1 MSPQEEPRGGKAA
14 PVAAA
19 PPPPVSSQEDLGRS
33 CFAAENHKMALF
45 AEPAKIASFG
55 NFLDFSSNERRSS
68 GVGVGGAGMGQWHRG
83 LEGLSAERCRAWA
96 RYLAHNM
103 LAQSHSPPPER
114 HLPGDALPPGLASKE
129 RPLAPPL
136 TIDKVTIT
144 PTTSP
149 DTPVRSPHLEEGSP
163 RAQPLIW
170 PKRRQSFS
178 CSDAHIQ
185 KLLRTDAAQGAPQST
200 PLMRLGDLG
209 LDLSVRPL
217 HEAFQHRLQPFPPSG
232 RSSHAAWPFSCPFL
246 DDFYLWRSYRLPFIT
261 IFDFIVIFISV
272 IISVARPCI
281 NEIPERTASSTRM
294 SAEGS
299 PGPMRARI
307 F

>member
-14 PVAAA
+14 PVAA
-19 PPPPVSSQEDLGRS
+19 PPPVSNQEDLGRS
-33 CFAAENHKMALF
+33 CFATDNHKAALF

-68 GVGVGGAGMGQWHRG
+68 GVGVGGAGVGQWHRG

-103 LAQSHSPPPER
+103 LAQSQSPPPER
-114 HLPGDALPPGLASKE
+114 HLPGDGLPPGLASKE

-136 TIDKVTIT
+136 PIDKVTIT

-163 RAQPLIW
+163 RAQPPIW

-185 KLLRTDAAQGAPQST
+185 KLLRTDATQGAPQST

-232 RSSHAAWPFSCPFL
+232 RS
-246 DDFYLWRSYRLPFIT
+246 
-261 IFDFIVIFISV
+261 
-272 IISVARPCI
+272 
-281 NEIPERTASSTRM
+281 
-294 SAEGS
+294 
-299 PGPMRARI
+299 
-307 F
+307 